1 MSHVGCANRL
11 GKKEK
16 KKKEKNGRNMVLMR
30 NGKLIPV
37 CGNGF
42 RFIRFVNVM
51 VSEGGIVQKRKR
63 TVSDMFMS
71 FVLGVQIGQ

>member
-1 MSHVGCANRL
+1 MFKQTRQ
-11 GKKEK
+11 KRK
-16 KKKEKNGRNMVLMR
+16 KKKEKKGRNMVLMR

-42 RFIRFVNVM
+42 RFIRFVNVT

-63 TVSDMFMS
+63 TVSDVFTSFM
-71 FVLGVQIGQ
+71 LGVQIGQ